1 MSAILRVWIVIT
13 LSVLILG
20 LESKVNDINEYEV
33 DDLDDKFVNRELILL
48 NRILDLSIEKC
59 LFGMRKNSPQK
70 LSFKDETIRQK
81 KGHIW

>member
-1 MSAILRVWIVIT
+1 MSVILRVWIVIT
-13 LSVLILG
+13 ISLLILG
-20 LESKVNDINEYEV
+20 LESKENDSYEYGV

-59 LFGMRKNSPQK
+59 LFGMKKNPPQK